1 VRAISIFA
9 AAIFAVGAQVTS
21 TPAEA
26 QAQRAFP
33 SYSEIALHPGN
44 IFPKWQLVSQRLGEE
59 AGAVERCMV
68 AGDCGSEAAE
78 EIASELQ
85 GLSSEPRLEQADAVH
100 RLMNSRPYR
109 EDRRQFGRN
118 DVWQTPFAFWQRGG
132 DCEDY
137 AIAKYMALR
146 VLGFSEDQLRLT
158 VMTSRSRGEVHA
170 VLLVEVDGAWHVA
183 DNLRRGLRRLDGY
196 DGWTPIYSVSD
207 AGAWR
212 YVAEPFAAG
221 QKVASAEPT
230 VEPEPAA
237 PVPGREGRT
246 RL

>member
-9 AAIFAVGAQVTS
+9 AAIVAAALQT
-21 TPAEA
+21 TAMPAEA

-33 SYSEIALHPGN
+33 SYSEIALRPGN
-44 IFPKWQLVSQRLGEE
+44 VFPKWQLVSQGLREE
-59 AGAVERCMV
+59 TGVVERCMV

-85 GLSSEPRLEQADAVH
+85 GLSAEPRLKQAETVH
-100 RLMNSRPYR
+100 RIMNAKPYR
-109 EDRRQFGRN
+109 EDRRQFGRG
-118 DVWQTPFAFWQRGG
+118 DVWQTPFAFWEHGG

-212 YVAEPFAAG
+212 YVAEPFAAA
-221 QKVASAEPT
+221 QKVANAEPA

-237 PVPGREGRT
+237 PVPT
-246 RL
+246 RAGGARL